1 MTALGASLDGEVI
14 LKIESVMKKYDP
26 IKPIEPD
33 EWLALDELERIEL
46 VRAFH
51 ETLGDEMPSD
61 ALSVH
66 SSIHVIVENQ
76 LAIGVEL
83 IPETI
88 AKLTRQG
95 LDRHEAIHAIGA
107 IISVDI
113 FEMLKGDLQEFSPIK
128 YRRKLEKITAKRWRK
143 GQY

>member
-1 MTALGASLDGEVI
+1 
-14 LKIESVMKKYDP
+14 MKKYDP
-26 IKPIEPD
+26 DNSIEAS
-33 EWLALDELERIEL
+33 EWLALDEAKQIEL
-46 VRAFH
+46 VKEFH
-51 ETLGDEMPSD
+51 SELELDMPTD

-76 LAIGVEL
+76 LAMEVDF

-107 IISVDI
+107 IISEDI
-113 FEMLKGDLQEFSPIK
+113 FDVLKGNIEEFSPAK

>member
-1 MTALGASLDGEVI
+1 ME
-14 LKIESVMKKYDP
+14 KYDP
-26 IKPIEPD
+26 TNSINAP
-33 EWLALDELERIEL
+33 EWLELEEAEQIEL
-46 VRAFH
+46 VRDFH
-51 ETLGDEMPSD
+51 SELNLDMPIE
-61 ALSVH
+61 ALTMH

-76 LAIGVEL
+76 LAMRVDL

-107 IISVDI
+107 IISEDI
-113 FEMLKGDLQEFSPIK
+113 FDVIRGNIEEFSPAK
-128 YRRKLEKITAKRWRK
+128 YRRKLEKITAKRWLK

>member
-1 MTALGASLDGEVI
+1 MD
-14 LKIESVMKKYDP
+14 KYDP
-26 IKPIEPD
+26 DKSIDPE
-33 EWLALDELERIEL
+33 EWLTLDEAGRIEL
-46 VRAFH
+46 VRVCH
-51 ETLGDEMPSD
+51 ENLDDEMPDD

-76 LAIGVEL
+76 LAMGVEL

-107 IISVDI
+107 IISADVFD
-113 FEMLKGDLQEFSPIK
+113 MLNGNIQEFSPK
-128 YRRKLEKITAKRWRK
+128 SYRRKLEKITAKKWRK
-143 GQY
+143 GQC

>member
-1 MTALGASLDGEVI
+1 MLSASFDGEVI
-14 LKIESVMKKYDP
+14 LKIESVMEKYDP
-26 IKPIEPD
+26 IKLIEAD
-33 EWLALDELERIEL
+33 QWLALDELDRIEL

-51 ETLGDEMPSD
+51 ETLDDEMPSD

-76 LAIGVEL
+76 LAMGVEL

-88 AKLTRQG
+88 AKLIRQG

-113 FEMLKGDLQEFSPIK
+113 YDMLRGDLQEFSPIR
-128 YRRKLEKITAKRWRK
+128 YRKKLEKITAKRWRK

>member
-1 MTALGASLDGEVI
+1 MNSYFPD
-14 LKIESVMKKYDP
+14 KSVNP
-26 IKPIEPD
+26 V
-33 EWLALDELERIEL
+33 EWLALDEGERIAL

-51 ETLGDEMPSD
+51 DNLDNEMPDD
-61 ALSVH
+61 ALSIH
-66 SSIHVIVENQ
+66 SAIHAIVENQ
-76 LAIGVEL
+76 LAMGVEL

-107 IISVDI
+107 ILSEDLFDI
-113 FEMLKGDLQEFSPIK
+113 HKGDTKEFSPKK
-128 YRRKLEKITAKRWRK
+128 YRRKLEKITAKRWSK